1 MMVRKVVTGVSAL
14 AITLIGVFASAPV
27 ASAATTFQ
35 LNLPQSTAFSLLGYS
50 CGGIQEK
57 SYVTGFDPTS
67 GNPVGD
73 VYMSTTCNGS
83 GRGGHSTTHTVWGSV
98 VWDFTA
104 TVVSD
109 ALLSSAPTV
118 DPTFSATDA
127 NGNQI
132 YNNSNSAYLVYGPGF
147 APTPRV
153 TGISATEGPT
163 SGGTSVNIS
172 GTGFTLATA
181 VDFGSTAVT
190 ALTISG
196 DTSIT
201 VSSPPEDAATVP
213 VTVTSPGGTS
223 SPTSNFSFTYVAPPT
238 VTGLSP
244 NNGGINGGTDVTI
257 TGANLSTATAV
268 QFGDSPAGFWVNSD
282 TSLTAISPGEGNPDT
297 VGVRVVTV
305 GGTSPDTPADVFTY
319 ANGGCTGVCVSSVQ
333 CAKVTGNAT
342 GTMAISKCKPKAAGY
357 KSATATAFGGTLT
370 WKTSGRTTVASLDDT
385 SSPGQGACPAGDTEE
400 DVSGSVSGGTSTYTA
415 TGDTVAAQLCVSPSG
430 KLSLVKGTT
439 FGL

>member
-1 MMVRKVVTGVSAL
+1 MTRKVMTGFSAL
-14 AITLIGVFASAPV
+14 AITFIGVFASATA

-67 GNPVGD
+67 GYPVGD
-73 VYMSTTCNGS
+73 VDMSTTCNGS
-83 GRGGHSTTHTVWGSV
+83 GRGGHSTTHTAWGSV
-98 VWDFTA
+98 TWDFTA

-118 DPTFSATDA
+118 DPAFSATDA

-132 YNNSNSAYLVYGPGF
+132 YNSSNNAYLVYGPGF
-147 APTPRV
+147 APVPRV
-153 TGISATEGPT
+153 TGSSATEGPT
-163 SGGTSVNIS
+163 SGGTSVTIT

-181 VDFGSTAVT
+181 VNFGSVAVT

-223 SPTSNFSFTYVAPPT
+223 SPAPDLQFTYVAPPT

-244 NNGGINGGTDVTI
+244 NNGGINGGTYVTI
-257 TGANLSTATAV
+257 TGTNLSTATAV
-268 QFGDSPAGFWVNSD
+268 QFGDTEAGFWVNSD

-297 VGVRVVTV
+297 IGVRVITV

-319 ANGGCTGVCVSSVQ
+319 ANGGCTGVCLSSVQ
-333 CAKVTGNAT
+333 CAKVTGSAT
-342 GTMAISKCKPKAAGY
+342 GSMTLSKCSPKAAGY
-357 KSATATAFGGTLT
+357 KAATAVPFGNTLT
-370 WKTSGRTTVASLDDT
+370 WKTSRQTTVASLDAT
-385 SSPGQGACPAGDTEE
+385 TSPGQGACVAGDTEE
-400 DVSGSVSGGTSTYTA
+400 DVSGSVTGGTSTYTA
-415 TGDTVAAQLCVSPSG
+415 VGDTVAAQICVTPSG